1 MYPFINYWD
10 SIHYRNSCSA
20 TIMIV
25 KFLLLLS
32 TMRPP
37 FAAKRLLSFFQTIA
51 AYCYGSIDNPSR
63 ISHYTLDLL
72 I

>member
-1 MYPFINYWD
+1 
-10 SIHYRNSCSA
+10 
-20 TIMIV
+20 MIV
-25 KFLLLLS
+25 KFLLPLS
-32 TMRPP
+32 TMCPP
-37 FAAKRLLSFFQTIA
+37 FAAKRLLSFFQTILVA